1 MVCLSVHLLVNCSL
15 VSTVN
20 NTGANIHVH
29 VSDFLK
35 NLLGY
40 NWLTVLCLFQRC
52 SRVNQAPSSSL
63 GANNGWLSVCLS
75 FWDFASLWYS
85 FSGIRTPVSAT
96 LLEGYLCWRWESLV
110 VASSSLV
117 AQSYLTVCDPLDCK
131 PTRLLCPW
139 GFSTQEYWSGLPL
152 PGHLPHPGIKP
163 TSLMSSALAGKFFT
177 TSDTWE
183 APQKGYK
190 WTYLQNRSRG
200 IDKQTWLPGSK
211 GGEREIGKSG
221 LT

>member
-1 MVCLSVHLLVNCSL
+1 MSINRGMDREDVVHIYSGIL
-15 VSTVN
+15 VSHKKNKMMLDLETDIQSKV
-20 NTGANIHVH
+20 TWTQKDKSNIIWYCLYVESKKRVH
-29 VSDFLK
+29 AK
-35 NLLGY
+35 LLQSCP
-40 NWLTVLCLFQRC
+40 TLC
-52 SRVNQAPSSSL
+52 NPM
-63 GANNGWLSVCLS
+63 
-75 FWDFASLWYS
+75 
-85 FSGIRTPVSAT
+85 
-96 LLEGYLCWRWESLV
+96 
-110 VASSSLV
+110 
-117 AQSYLTVCDPLDCK
+117 DCK